1 MKKKTKDD
9 EKYNDDYFSIQIAI
23 PKGKERNLRVHKDD
37 DPYEIAEEFCRIYG
51 LKEEIK
57 ERLAKTI
64 LKFMS
69 IYLSKTKLNKSE
81 EEMLGRDFSNNNFNL
96 DEL

>member
-1 MKKKTKDD
+1 
-9 EKYNDDYFSIQIAI
+9 
-23 PKGKERNLRVHKDD
+23 
-37 DPYEIAEEFCRIYG
+37 
-51 LKEEIK
+51 
-57 ERLAKTI
+57 LAKTI